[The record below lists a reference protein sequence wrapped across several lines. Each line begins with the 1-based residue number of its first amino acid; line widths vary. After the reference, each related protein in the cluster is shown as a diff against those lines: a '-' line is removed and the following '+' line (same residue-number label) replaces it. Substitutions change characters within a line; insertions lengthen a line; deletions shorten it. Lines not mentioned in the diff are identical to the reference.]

1 MEAIFAP
8 KNIIKKIQDLNKN
21 CLIILGNEP
30 VVSNHIKK
38 DIRSFT
44 DSNNIEYQS
53 ISIDSLNFK
62 LKTCNRLFI
71 IHNNIK
77 STI

>member
-1 MEAIFAP
+1 MEATFAP

-53 ISIDSLNFK
+53 ISIDSFNK
-62 LKTCNRLFI
+62 LDQI
-71 IHNNIK
+71 
-77 STI
+77 

>member
-8 KNIIKKIQDLNKN
+8 KNIFKKLQDLNKN

-38 DIRSFT
+38 DSRSFT
-44 DSNNIEYQS
+44 DSNKIEYHHS
-53 ISIDSLNFK
+53 IIS
-62 LKTCNRLFI
+62 
-71 IHNNIK
+71 
-77 STI
+77 